1 MVKQNS
7 SVFSGIGYAEETGLF
22 LRHRMS
28 REYKV
33 FIQSFCLLQS
43 FGSPEKP
50 SKQEAPVILQ
60 FQYSDE

>member
-33 FIQSFCLLQS
+33 LFNRFVFYRASDHQRSLQNRKLL
-43 FGSPEKP
+43 
-50 SKQEAPVILQ
+50 
-60 FQYSDE
+60 

>member
-43 FGSPEKP
+43 F
-50 SKQEAPVILQ
+50 
-60 FQYSDE
+60 